1 MTCPVCK
8 CKEARRSRRQNLADN
23 LLSIVGIYPWR
34 CTKCETRFYARV
46 RSLSDSLHAHCPICG
61 NPDLK
66 RIAAEHVDSTFG
78 FVWRRLPIPAYRC
91 EPCRY
96 KYFSI
101 RPLRHLEEEPEP
113 AGTTAVACQPKE
125 EELEPAET
133 NGLPSGQTGEELE
146 PAETTADERDLSPK
160 LTADNQ

>member
-23 LLSIVGIYPWR
+23 LLSVMGIYPWR

-61 NPDLK
+61 NPDLQ
-66 RIAAEHVDSTFG
+66 RIAAEHVDTTFA
-78 FVWRRLPIPAYRC
+78 FVWRRLSIPAYRC

-101 RPLRHLEEEPEP
+101 RPWR
-113 AGTTAVACQPKE
+113 QMD
-125 EELEPAET
+125 EELEPARMTTQRCRQED
-133 NGLPSGQTGEELE
+133 EEPE
-146 PAETTADERDLSPK
+146 PEGTTPDERELGSK
-160 LTADNQ
+160 ITADNQ